1 MNPDAIH
8 SFALFFSL
16 LNPFL
21 MSIYMLGII
30 RTSEAKT
37 FNTALITGSLISFM
51 VFLLL
56 HGVVKRYLTSTY
68 MCVLNLSRF
77 LVA

>member
-1 MNPDAIH
+1 
-8 SFALFFSL
+8 
-16 LNPFL
+16 

-51 VFLLL
+51 VFLLFAW
-56 HGVVKRYLTSTY
+56 GG
-68 MCVLNLSRF
+68 N
-77 LVA
+77 

>member
-51 VFLLL
+51 VFLLFAW
-56 HGVVKRYLTSTY
+56 VVKRYLTSTY